1 MKALTPSQ
9 IAVDLLK
16 LNPGQEVFVEVKPFS
31 IQLKYEKIEVEK
43 VRVIE
48 KENGKTSVDLFGKGY
63 IGDNCHENSCISYV
77 YLNAQQK
84 KELVNNMLTKN

>member
-9 IAVDLLK
+9 IAIDLLK
-16 LNPGQEVFVEVKPFS
+16 LNPGQKVFVEVKPFTV
-31 IQLKYEKIEVEK
+31 QLKYEKIEVEK

-48 KENGKTSVDLFGKGY
+48 RENGKTSVDLFGKGY
-63 IGDNCHENSCISYV
+63 IDESCISYA

-84 KELVNNMLTKN
+84 KELVNNMLIKN